1 MGVNDMAFQHHAH
14 GRPQVIQGRFP
25 GGRPTIIQ
33 PKPDPSQHQ
42 VPAYVQEAIHRG
54 APAFYRHVAQRKQNQ
69 QARSQAGA
77 AHPHGRGTVTRLPEG
92 FLFAPS
98 IGQPLPPPV
107 QAKMEAFF
115 GADFSDVRV
124 HVGPQAQQ
132 IGAQAF
138 TLGREVYF
146 APGQYMPHHSHGQRL
161 LGHELAH
168 VVQQRS
174 GRVRNPFGGGVAVV
188 QDPGM
193 EAEAD
198 RMGIQAAIA
207 PMPSLQAKM
216 DGGAAPP
223 TPGFQG
229 SASPKQG
236 RS

>member
-1 MGVNDMAFQHHAH
+1 MAFQHHAH

-33 PKPDPSQHQ
+33 PKPASSQHQ
-42 VPAYVQEAIHRG
+42 VPAYAQEAIHRG
-54 APAFYRHVAQRKQNQ
+54 APQFYRHVAQRKAIQA
-69 QARSQAGA
+69 ARSQASTAQLRRTGDA
-77 AHPHGRGTVTRLPEG
+77 TLLPER
-92 FLFAPS
+92 FHFAPS
-98 IGQPLPPPV
+98 IGAPLPPQV
-107 QAKMEAFF
+107 QRKMEAFF
-115 GADFSDVRV
+115 GADFSGVRV

-138 TLGREVYF
+138 TLGSDLYF

-168 VVQQRS
+168 VVQQHA
-174 GRVRNPFGGGVAVV
+174 GRVRNAFRGGAPVELDQG
-188 QDPGM
+188 P

-198 RMGIQAAIA
+198 RMGIQAAMA
-207 PMPSLQAKM
+207 PMPSLQAKR

-223 TPGFQG
+223 SPGFQG